1 MPANIRFFGGGF
13 AAAPFL
19 RNIMRCP
26 VFETLGVGNPI
37 LGPGPPRKCPDCI
50 VATWLLLEWQTV
62 CDSCKTL
69 CCRTE

>member
-26 VFETLGVGNPI
+26 VFETLGVGNPTHTSRVEANHRRLQAGNKSLFPKPEKKNSGMLI
-37 LGPGPPRKCPDCI
+37 NKI
-50 VATWLLLEWQTV
+50 IN
-62 CDSCKTL
+62 
-69 CCRTE
+69 